1 MDGIGRFRC
10 KCVTKGSKVYNG
22 KRCEN
27 CKFLSVTDIMHCVG
41 VYTVVGNFKLQFVF
55 LEQSIAPTMYID
67 ILYGYSIKHTQH
79 NI

>member
-10 KCVTKGSKVYNG
+10 RCVTNGTKVYNG

-27 CKFLSVTDIMHCVG
+27 CKVLSVINIMQCEG
-41 VYTVVGNFKLQFVF
+41 VYTVVGNFRLQLVF

-67 ILYGYSIKHTQH
+67 ILCG
-79 NI
+79 